1 MRGLLLR
8 SLRRLLLRRHRR
20 LCRLHL
26 RRLLLECRR
35 RCCCVGCLS
44 LSHVLRLEIGLLV
57 AECARRGVRLGRLG
71 VRIRRRFGLLLRGLG
86 RLLLQRRRRLCRLQ
100 LRHLLLASRRCCCVG
115 RLSLRRV
122 LRLELGELLCVGLRR
137 GGVVLGDLRA
147 HRLLCSHR
155 FGLLRRER
163 LRRHAVLLLK
173 RHLLCSLRGVR
184 LLELGEL

>member
-1 MRGLLLR
+1 MRIGGVHIILLL
-8 SLRRLLLRRHRR
+8 LL
-20 LCRLHL
+20 
-26 RRLLLECRR
+26 
-35 RCCCVGCLS
+35 G
-44 LSHVLRLEIGLLV
+44 
-57 AECARRGVRLGRLG
+57 RRGVSLGRLDVQKGRLG